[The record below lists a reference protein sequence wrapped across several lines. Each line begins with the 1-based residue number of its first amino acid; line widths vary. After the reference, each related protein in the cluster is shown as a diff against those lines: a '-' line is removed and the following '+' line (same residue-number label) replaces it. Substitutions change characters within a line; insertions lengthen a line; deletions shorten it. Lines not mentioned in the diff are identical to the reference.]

1 MQMNEEEYPL
11 LIELSAAVELK
22 TIRLGFQT
30 FVADFNDKV
39 FGTPSA
45 ILVEG
50 GSDAKNLQPLGM
62 MELINDEAFSNYA

>member
-1 MQMNEEEYPL
+1 M
-11 LIELSAAVELK
+11 
-22 TIRLGFQT
+22 
-30 FVADFNDKV
+30 ADFNDKV

-62 MELINDEAFSNYA
+62 MELINDEAFSNFA